1 MKSKINLLRDSKKIM
16 SGCSDNKI
24 QIALWVIL
32 VVFIIV
38 IIIFAFFYPNRFS
51 KMSDPLMEKMTSEYS
66 YDSETVLNTE
76 IPTIVFFNSS
86 KCNACKL
93 MIPEYEMLRE
103 TYKNNDKYRIAI
115 INCDGNNNFCSKAG
129 VNKFPTIRYYTN
141 PRENKYKNI
150 FEGN

>member
-1 MKSKINLLRDSKKIM
+1 MKSKINLLKTSRY

-51 KMSDPLMEKMTSEYS
+51 KMSVPLIEKMTSENS
-66 YDSETVLNTE
+66 YDSETVLNTT
-76 IPTIVFFNSS
+76 IPTIIFFSSS
-86 KCNACKL
+86 KCNICKS

-103 TYKNNDKYRIAI
+103 TYKDNPKYRIAI
-115 INCDGNNNFCSKAG
+115 LNCDGNNKTFCLNANI
-129 VNKFPTIRYYTN
+129 NKFPTIRYYTN
-141 PRENKYKNI
+141 PSENKYKTI
-150 FEGN
+150 IEGND